1 MDVSHLLDG
10 LNDAQRQ
17 AVASAPSPA
26 LVLAGAGSGKTR
38 VLVHRVAWL
47 IEVEGA
53 SPNSI
58 LAVTFT
64 NKAAA
69 EMRSRIETLLGIPGG
84 AMWLG
89 TFHGL
94 AHRLLRIHWRE
105 AGLPQSFQI
114 LDSEDQARVLR
125 KVLKAL
131 DLDETR
137 WVPREILWF
146 INAQKDEGHRPKHI
160 KDDGDPTRRQLIKI
174 YQSYEEA
181 CQRAGVVDFAEL
193 LLRAFELWRDN
204 PALLQHYRSRFRHV
218 LVDEFQDTNAIQYKW
233 LMLLSGPEGMPFVVG
248 DDDQCLAAGTQ
259 VTMGDGA
266 KRAIES
272 IVPGDLVLSNYGCG
286 DLRPARVTERFV
298 KRRQG
303 QLICLNLRSGAVVR
317 STPEHVHFAGYV
329 LGETPQT
336 YFLYLMHKEG
346 VGFRLGTSQVYI
358 EGQARPMVG
367 FEQRALQEHAD
378 ALWVIRTHSSENEA
392 RIDEILTSLRFG
404 LPTCPFVGGL
414 HRPREA
420 KARNGFVHD
429 AAHLTRIFSPLDT
442 QMAAE
447 RLLEEVGLDIDRP
460 HHQPQ
465 GRNSNRRNIVIT
477 LCGDRRGGTPMHR
490 ISVVGVSRND
500 RTELQGL
507 GLSVR
512 AAKSNRASWSF
523 ETVRADFGE
532 LMSIARAI
540 RERLGGRY
548 VLRAHML
555 ERSLPF
561 VTAASIRVGMVMVVD
576 PGRFDVVER
585 IEHEPYDA
593 EVYDINVERTHNF
606 IAGGVF
612 THNSIY
618 RWRGARVENLNQF
631 RRDYPKAV
639 LYKLEQ
645 NYRSTGTILKA
656 ANALIANNAG
666 RLGKTLWTSGED
678 GERIKLYAAFNE
690 RDEADFVVNR
700 IRDWVGR
707 GGARRDVAVLYRSNA
722 QSRVFE
728 EAFLNA
734 RMPYRVYGGLRFFE
748 RAEIKDAL
756 AYLRLCASRADDT
769 SFERVVNLPVRGIGA
784 KTMDLV
790 RDTARSNGSSLWNG
804 AIACTQGALPQRAA
818 QALQAFMQLIER
830 LSREIQGLELHEQVD
845 HVIQLSG
852 LIEHFKKEKGDRGEG
867 RVENL
872 QELVSAARG
881 FSPESEAEAELS
893 PLESFLAHAVLE
905 SGEGQADPY
914 ADCVQM
920 MTLHTAKGLEFPV
933 VFLAGMEDGLFPHQR
948 STADLASLEEERRL
962 AYVGATRAMRQLYIT
977 YAEQRRLYGVD
988 TYGQPSRFIGELPAD
1003 LIEEIRPRL
1012 QVSRPV
1018 FVKRSAG
1025 LDEQPAPSMRMGS
1038 RVRHNKFG
1046 DGVVLNFEGNG
1057 PQARIQVNF
1066 ESQGTKWL
1074 MLSYANLEVV

>member
-17 AVASAPSPA
+17 AVGSPLGAA

-47 IEVEGA
+47 IQVEGA

-69 EMRSRIETLLGIPGG
+69 EMRGRIETLLGIPGG
-84 AMWLG
+84 ALWIG

-94 AHRLLRIHWRE
+94 AHRLLRRHWRE
-105 AGLPQSFQI
+105 AGLPQAFQI
-114 LDSEDQARVLR
+114 LDSEDQSRVLR

-146 INAQKDEGHRPKHI
+146 INAQKDEGFRAKHI
-160 KDDGDPTRRQLIKI
+160 KDNGDPTRRQLIRI
-174 YQSYEEA
+174 YQAYEEA

-193 LLRAFELWRDN
+193 LLRAYELWRDN
-204 PALLQHYRSRFRHV
+204 PSLLEHYRTRFRHV

-233 LMLLSGPEGMPFVVG
+233 LMLLAGPDGLPFAVG
-248 DDDQCLAAGTQ
+248 DDDQ
-259 VTMGDGA
+259 
-266 KRAIES
+266 
-272 IVPGDLVLSNYGCG
+272 
-286 DLRPARVTERFV
+286 
-298 KRRQG
+298 
-303 QLICLNLRSGAVVR
+303 
-317 STPEHVHFAGYV
+317 
-329 LGETPQT
+329 
-336 YFLYLMHKEG
+336 
-346 VGFRLGTSQVYI
+346 
-358 EGQARPMVG
+358 
-367 FEQRALQEHAD
+367 
-378 ALWVIRTHSSENEA
+378 
-392 RIDEILTSLRFG
+392 
-404 LPTCPFVGGL
+404 
-414 HRPREA
+414 
-420 KARNGFVHD
+420 
-429 AAHLTRIFSPLDT
+429 
-442 QMAAE
+442 
-447 RLLEEVGLDIDRP
+447 
-460 HHQPQ
+460 
-465 GRNSNRRNIVIT
+465 
-477 LCGDRRGGTPMHR
+477 
-490 ISVVGVSRND
+490 
-500 RTELQGL
+500 
-507 GLSVR
+507 
-512 AAKSNRASWSF
+512 
-523 ETVRADFGE
+523 
-532 LMSIARAI
+532 
-540 RERLGGRY
+540 
-548 VLRAHML
+548 
-555 ERSLPF
+555 
-561 VTAASIRVGMVMVVD
+561 
-576 PGRFDVVER
+576 
-585 IEHEPYDA
+585 
-593 EVYDINVERTHNF
+593 
-606 IAGGVF
+606 
-612 THNSIY
+612 SIY

-631 RRDYPKAV
+631 RRDYPRAT

-666 RLGKTLWTSGED
+666 RLGKNLWTSGAD
-678 GERIKLYAAFNE
+678 GDRVKLYAAFNE

-700 IRDWVGR
+700 IREWVDR
-707 GGARRDVAVLYRSNA
+707 GGARREVAVLYRSNA

-756 AYLRLCASRADDT
+756 AYLRLVASRADDT
-769 SFERVVNLPVRGIGA
+769 SFERVVNLPTRGIGA
-784 KTMDLV
+784 KTLDTL
-790 RDTARSNGSSLWNG
+790 RDMARAGGTSLWH
-804 AIACTQGALPQRAA
+804 AAVAAVQGGQASRAA
-818 QALQAFMQLIER
+818 PALQSFLQLIEKFG
-830 LSREIQGLELHEQVD
+830 REVAGLELHEQVD
-845 HVIQLSG
+845 HIIQNSG
-852 LIEHFKKEKGDRGEG
+852 LIEHFKKERGERGEG

-872 QELVSAARG
+872 LELVSAAKG
-881 FSPESEAEAELS
+881 FSPEGETDMQ

-948 STADLASLEEERRL
+948 SIADLASLEEERRL
-962 AYVGATRAMRQLYIT
+962 CYVGATRAMRQLYIT

-988 TYGQPSRFIGELPAD
+988 QYGQPSRFISELPAE

-1012 QVSRPV
+1012 QVSRPI
-1018 FVKRSAG
+1018 FVRRSTS
-1025 LDEQPAPSMRMGS
+1025 LDEAPSHSMRMGS
-1038 RVRHNKFG
+1038 RVRHAKFG

-1066 ESQGTKWL
+1066 EGQGTKWL

>member
-10 LNDAQRQ
+10 LNDDQRQ
-17 AVASAPSPA
+17 AVASPLGAA

-47 IEVEGA
+47 IQVEGA

-69 EMRSRIETLLGIPGG
+69 EMRSRIETLLGLPGG

-114 LDSEDQARVLR
+114 LDSEDQARLLR

-137 WVPREILWF
+137 WIPREILWF

-174 YQSYEEA
+174 YQAYEDA
-181 CQRAGVVDFAEL
+181 CQRAGVADFAEL
-193 LLRAFELWRDN
+193 LLRAYELWRDN
-204 PALLQHYRSRFRHV
+204 PSLLQHYRTRFRHV

-233 LMLLSGPEGMPFVVG
+233 LMLLAGPDGLPFVVG
-248 DDDQCLAAGTQ
+248 DDDQ
-259 VTMGDGA
+259 
-266 KRAIES
+266 
-272 IVPGDLVLSNYGCG
+272 
-286 DLRPARVTERFV
+286 
-298 KRRQG
+298 
-303 QLICLNLRSGAVVR
+303 
-317 STPEHVHFAGYV
+317 
-329 LGETPQT
+329 
-336 YFLYLMHKEG
+336 
-346 VGFRLGTSQVYI
+346 
-358 EGQARPMVG
+358 
-367 FEQRALQEHAD
+367 
-378 ALWVIRTHSSENEA
+378 
-392 RIDEILTSLRFG
+392 
-404 LPTCPFVGGL
+404 
-414 HRPREA
+414 
-420 KARNGFVHD
+420 
-429 AAHLTRIFSPLDT
+429 
-442 QMAAE
+442 
-447 RLLEEVGLDIDRP
+447 
-460 HHQPQ
+460 
-465 GRNSNRRNIVIT
+465 
-477 LCGDRRGGTPMHR
+477 
-490 ISVVGVSRND
+490 
-500 RTELQGL
+500 
-507 GLSVR
+507 
-512 AAKSNRASWSF
+512 
-523 ETVRADFGE
+523 
-532 LMSIARAI
+532 
-540 RERLGGRY
+540 
-548 VLRAHML
+548 
-555 ERSLPF
+555 
-561 VTAASIRVGMVMVVD
+561 
-576 PGRFDVVER
+576 
-585 IEHEPYDA
+585 
-593 EVYDINVERTHNF
+593 
-606 IAGGVF
+606 
-612 THNSIY
+612 SIY

-631 RRDYPKAV
+631 RRDFPNAV

-700 IRDWVGR
+700 IREWVLH
-707 GGARRDVAVLYRSNA
+707 GGARREVAVLYRSNA

-756 AYLRLCASRADDT
+756 AYLRLVASRADDT

-784 KTMDLV
+784 KTMDTV
-790 RDTARSNGSSLWNG
+790 RDNARTHSTSLWNA
-804 AIACTQGALPQRAA
+804 AIACVQGALPQRAA
-818 QALQAFMQLIER
+818 LALQAFIEIIDR
-830 LSREIQGLELHEQVD
+830 LGREVQGLELHEQVD
-845 HVIQLSG
+845 HVIQMSG
-852 LIEHFKKEKGDRGEG
+852 LIEHFKKEKGERGEG
-867 RVENL
+867 RIENL
-872 QELVSAARG
+872 LELVSAARG
-881 FSPESEAEAELS
+881 FSPETEAESELN

-914 ADCVQM
+914 DDCVQM

-948 STADLASLEEERRL
+948 SVADLASLEEERRL
-962 AYVGATRAMRQLYIT
+962 CYVGTTRAMKHLYIT

-988 TYGQPSRFIGELPAD
+988 TYGQPSRFISELPAE
-1003 LIEEIRPRL
+1003 LVEEIRPRL

-1018 FVKRSAG
+1018 FVRRNIGSSS
-1025 LDEQPAPSMRMGS
+1025 LEESPSPSMRMGS
-1038 RVRHNKFG
+1038 RVRHSKFG

-1057 PQARIQVNF
+1057 PHARIQVNF
-1066 ESQGTKWL
+1066 ERQGTKWL